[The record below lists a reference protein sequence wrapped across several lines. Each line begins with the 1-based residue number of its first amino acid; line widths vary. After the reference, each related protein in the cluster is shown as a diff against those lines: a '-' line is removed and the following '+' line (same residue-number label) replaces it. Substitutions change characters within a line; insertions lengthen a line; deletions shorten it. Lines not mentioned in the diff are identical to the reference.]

1 MTLVERPFYYR
12 LITEA
17 AARALDRVRQV
28 YGIWGVRLDESDRV
42 IRVEYDVS
50 RLTYQHVT
58 ALLRSAGIDVRA
70 EELL

>member
-12 LITEA
+12 LITES
-17 AARALDRVRQV
+17 AARALNRVRQV
-28 YGIWGVRLDESDRV
+28 YGIWRVRLDEADRA

-50 RLTYQHVT
+50 RLSYQDVT

-70 EELL
+70 EE